1 MTTKKIIKYTLIAL
15 PLMLLTNCIGQEI
28 IRSIPPTINPSP
40 TAQLKIY
47 GKFPFEKSCTL
58 TLNIKY
64 APNDSFGMRQTQW
77 IKVPTDIKKDG
88 SYEAIVYKDYYKQI
102 FSNWKMVAF
111 SPEIKCKDYT
121 IQGGVAMV
129 NLTDKSTVKKKLI
142 NCTREQ
148 NTVKRPSDLNEHIEK
163 RITCAVGNTHSIG
176 FEEVSNLSKE
186 IEIDFADK
194 GFDVPYY
201 ELIK

>member
-28 IRSIPPTINPSP
+28 IRSMPPTVNLSP
-40 TAQLKIY
+40 TAKLKIY

-58 TLNIKY
+58 ALNIKY
-64 APNDSFGMRQTQW
+64 APNGSFGTRSTEW
-77 IKVPTDIKKDG
+77 IKIPIAVKQDE
-88 SYEAIVYKDYYKQI
+88 SYEVIAYKDHFTKI
-102 FSNWKMVAF
+102 FSTWRMVAF
-111 SPEIKCKDYT
+111 SPEIKCKNYT